1 MSNDLSGAIKHA
13 LEAAEKYEKISIYTP
28 IEFIPADT
36 SIEQYQKRAD
46 EQRQLAAWLKEL
58 EQRRRQ
64 RPEMDIIKSLEAFI
78 EAENQ
83 RSRDAR
89 PLRDW
94 VKYWILEKIVAGECE
109 VTGSATDHSTKK
121 MFVEFTFYGGQ

>member
-13 LEAAEKYEKISIYTP
+13 LYIADNQDQLAAICVTDKARDRCLK
-28 IEFIPADT
+28 FAAD
-36 SIEQYQKRAD
+36 
-46 EQRQLAAWLKEL
+46 QRQLAAWLEEL
-58 EQRRRQ
+58 GQRRRQ
-64 RPEMDIIKSLEAFI
+64 RPEMDIIKSLEDFI

-83 RSRDAR
+83 RADAR

-109 VTGSATDHSTKK
+109 ITGSATDHSTKK